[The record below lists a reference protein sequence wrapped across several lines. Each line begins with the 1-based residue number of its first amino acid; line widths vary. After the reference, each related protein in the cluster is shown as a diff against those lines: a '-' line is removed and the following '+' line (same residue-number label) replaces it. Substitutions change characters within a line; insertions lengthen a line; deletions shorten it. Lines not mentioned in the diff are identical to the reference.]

1 MAIHSTLAGPR
12 PALVGHTDAS
22 RVRQLTRPQR
32 TLSTAEHTQH
42 WARANHT
49 VCYTTLSINGTCSSS
64 PAYLAEARSWSM
76 DYQRFPS
83 QTLPC
88 PSSSLLLLGS
98 KRGDQSPG
106 ELCSHPAIRDSIR
119 GGKGMGG
126 GFIDNPWRWGR
137 RAGIEVVSQLR
148 LSGVSAQWFK
158 EVPHIR
164 CELVDTPGYV
174 RSSKYSREERRQV
187 LRRLTLSAG
196 GQKAQTGFPGPNPA
210 WSYFPEGPWR
220 AFVFLR
226 GRATFLTFSGL
237 IFCLQSQKQSTLYGG
252 HTPVLGP
259 LPLLPTNRDAS
270 MVQRTHQAMRNNPSA
285 QGGPNCH
292 I

>member
-1 MAIHSTLAGPR
+1 MVGSGWPSHSTLVGPR
-12 PALVGHTDAS
+12 LALVGHTDAS

-32 TLSTAEHTQH
+32 KLSTAEHTQH

-88 PSSSLLLLGS
+88 PSSPLLLLGS
-98 KRGDQSPG
+98 KRGDQSRG
-106 ELCSHPAIRDSIR
+106 ELCSHLAIRDSIR
-119 GGKGMGG
+119 GGKGMVGG
-126 GFIDNPWRWGR
+126 SIDNPWRWGR

-164 CELVDTPGYV
+164 CELGDRHSWVRTEQQIFQRGKETGARETDTQRW
-174 RSSKYSREERRQV
+174 RSE
-187 LRRLTLSAG
+187 
-196 GQKAQTGFPGPNPA
+196 GPN
-210 WSYFPEGPWR
+210 WFPWTKP
-220 AFVFLR
+220 
-226 GRATFLTFSGL
+226 
-237 IFCLQSQKQSTLYGG
+237 
-252 HTPVLGP
+252 
-259 LPLLPTNRDAS
+259 S
-270 MVQRTHQAMRNNPSA
+270 MVILP
-285 QGGPNCH
+285 
-292 I
+292 

>member
-1 MAIHSTLAGPR
+1 MSRTLSINNQISQLKKNKHMVLTVVGSGWPSHSTLVGPR
-12 PALVGHTDAS
+12 LALVGHTDVS
-22 RVRQLTRPQR
+22 RVRPQR
-32 TLSTAEHTQH
+32 KLSTAEHTQH

-88 PSSSLLLLGS
+88 PSSPLLLLES

-126 GFIDNPWRWGR
+126 GSIDNPWRWGR
-137 RAGIEVVSQLR
+137 RAGLEVVSQLR

-158 EVPHIR
+158 EVTLLGTYVQAANIPERKGGR
-164 CELVDTPGYV
+164 C
-174 RSSKYSREERRQV
+174 
-187 LRRLTLSAG
+187 
-196 GQKAQTGFPGPNPA
+196 
-210 WSYFPEGPWR
+210 
-220 AFVFLR
+220 
-226 GRATFLTFSGL
+226 
-237 IFCLQSQKQSTLYGG
+237 
-252 HTPVLGP
+252 
-259 LPLLPTNRDAS
+259 
-270 MVQRTHQAMRNNPSA
+270 
-285 QGGPNCH
+285 
-292 I
+292 